1 MSLEDKIDRLTK
13 AVEAL
18 TAVLLQQQ
26 SSSPVKPVVIEQ
38 KPQQPA
44 ATVSAPSE
52 TPTTAESQADVITD
66 LRTFIANISREK
78 HENVRDRVRNVFKQF
93 GAEKLSDVKETDH
106 EELVKA
112 LTLEFYGEQI

>member
-26 SSSPVKPVVIEQ
+26 AAPVAQI
-38 KPQQPA
+38 KPQPAVVPAKVETVPA
-44 ATVSAPSE
+44 ATPPV
-52 TPTTAESQADVITD
+52 ESKTEDVAAD

-78 HENVRDRVRNVFKQF
+78 HENVRDRVRKVFKQF
-93 GAEKLSDVKETDH
+93 GAEKLSDVKESDH

-112 LTLEFYGEQI
+112 LTKEFYGEQI

>member
-18 TAVLLQQQ
+18 TAVLLSQQQ
-26 SSSPVKPVVIEQ
+26 SAHIAQ
-38 KPQQPA
+38 IKPQPA
-44 ATVSAPSE
+44 TQTKVETAPSA
-52 TPTTAESQADVITD
+52 TPPAESQTEDVTSD

-78 HENVRDRVRNVFKQF
+78 HENVRDRVRNIFKRF

-112 LTLEFYGEQI
+112 LTLEFYGDQI

>member
-18 TAVLLQQQ
+18 TAALLSQQQ
-26 SSSPVKPVVIEQ
+26 ASPVAQI
-38 KPQQPA
+38 KPQPSAQA
-44 ATVSAPSE
+44 KVETAPST
-52 TPTTAESQADVITD
+52 TPPAESQTEDVTAD

-78 HENVRDRVRNVFKQF
+78 HENVRDRVRNIFKQF
-93 GAEKLSDVKETDH
+93 GAEKLSDVKESDH

-112 LTLEFYGEQI
+112 LTKEFYGEQI

>member
-18 TAVLLQQQ
+18 TAALLSQQQ
-26 SSSPVKPVVIEQ
+26 AAPVAQI
-38 KPQQPA
+38 KPQPSAQA
-44 ATVSAPSE
+44 KVETAPSA
-52 TPTTAESQADVITD
+52 TPPAESQTEDVTAD

-106 EELVKA
+106 EALVKA

>member
-18 TAVLLQQQ
+18 TAVLLSQQQ
-26 SSSPVKPVVIEQ
+26 AAHIAQ
-38 KPQQPA
+38 IKPQPA
-44 ATVSAPSE
+44 TQAEVETAPSA
-52 TPTTAESQADVITD
+52 TPPAESQTEDITAD

-78 HENVRDRVRNVFKQF
+78 HENVRDRVRNVFKRF

-112 LTLEFYGEQI
+112 LTLEFYGDQI

>member
-18 TAVLLQQQ
+18 TAVLLSQQQ
-26 SSSPVKPVVIEQ
+26 AAPVAQI
-38 KPQQPA
+38 KPQPATAHAKVETAPA
-44 ATVSAPSE
+44 ATPQ
-52 TPTTAESQADVITD
+52 AESQTEDVAAD

-78 HENVRDRVRNVFKQF
+78 HENVRDRVRKVFKRF
-93 GAEKLSDVKETDH
+93 GAEKLSDVKESDH

>member
-18 TAVLLQQQ
+18 TAVLLSQQQ
-26 SSSPVKPVVIEQ
+26 AAPVAQIKP
-38 KPQQPA
+38 QPA
-44 ATVSAPSE
+44 AQDKVETAPSA
-52 TPTTAESQADVITD
+52 TPPAESQTEDVTAD

-78 HENVRDRVRNVFKQF
+78 HENVRDRVRNIFKQF
-93 GAEKLSDVKETDH
+93 GAEKLSDVKESDH

-112 LTLEFYGEQI
+112 LTKEFYGDQI

>member
-18 TAVLLQQQ
+18 TAVLLSQQQ
-26 SSSPVKPVVIEQ
+26 DVPVAQIKP
-38 KPQQPA
+38 QPA
-44 ATVSAPSE
+44 APAARIE
-52 TPTTAESQADVITD
+52 TEPTTTTHVESQTEDVTAD

-112 LTLEFYGEQI
+112 LTLEFYGEQIK

>member
-18 TAVLLQQQ
+18 TAVLLSQQQ
-26 SSSPVKPVVIEQ
+26 AANIAQ
-38 KPQQPA
+38 IKPQPA
-44 ATVSAPSE
+44 TQAKVETALCATP
-52 TPTTAESQADVITD
+52 PAESQTEDITAG

-78 HENVRDRVRNVFKQF
+78 HENVRDRVRNVFERF

-112 LTLEFYGEQI
+112 LTLEFYGDQI

>member
-18 TAVLLQQQ
+18 TAVLLSQQQ
-26 SSSPVKPVVIEQ
+26 AAPVAQI
-38 KPQQPA
+38 KPQLA
-44 ATVSAPSE
+44 AQDKVETAPSA
-52 TPTTAESQADVITD
+52 TPPAESQTEDVTAD

-78 HENVRDRVRNVFKQF
+78 HENVRDRVRNVFKRF
-93 GAEKLSDVKETDH
+93 GAEKLSDVKQTDH

-112 LTLEFYGEQI
+112 LTLEFYGDQI

>member
-1 MSLEDKIDRLTK
+1 MSLEDKIDRLTR

-18 TAVLLQQQ
+18 TAALLQQT
-26 SSSPVKPVVIEQ
+26 STPVKPVVIEQ
-38 KPQQPA
+38 KSQQPA
-44 ATVSAPSE
+44 AEVSAPSE
-52 TPTTAESQADVITD
+52 TPTTAESQTEDITAG

-78 HENVRDRVRNVFKQF
+78 HENVRDRVRNVFKRF

-112 LTLEFYGEQI
+112 LTLEFYGDQI

>member
-18 TAVLLQQQ
+18 TAALLSQQQ
-26 SSSPVKPVVIEQ
+26 AAPIAQ
-38 KPQQPA
+38 IKPQPA
-44 ATVSAPSE
+44 TQAKVETAPSS
-52 TPTTAESQADVITD
+52 TTESQTEDVTAD

-78 HENVRDRVRNVFKQF
+78 HENVRDRVRNIFKQF
-93 GAEKLSDVKETDH
+93 GAEKLSDVKESDY

-112 LTLEFYGEQI
+112 LTKEFYGEQI